1 MQRNKMWMTASL
13 LIPVLSLGTFRSVPA
28 QSAPSQAGA
37 VTPGSRLSLAEA
49 NDIALTGFEQT
60 FTSAAMAM
68 PADRYDF
75 TPASMAIPGANFKGV
90 RTFSSEVKH
99 VAQSNF
105 ITYSA
110 VSGITPAFDVDG
122 IPALKTKDEILKA
135 LAASF
140 AFGHKALVTL
150 TPATEQD
157 PLDFQ
162 GLKTKE
168 TVAAF
173 ALAHAFDHYGQ
184 MVEYLRLNGIV
195 PPASGSVPST
205 AAAPR
210 TE

>member
-1 MQRNKMWMTASL
+1 MWTSTS
-13 LIPVLSLGTFRSVPA
+13 VLCLMLVGATFVSVLA
-28 QSAPSQAGA
+28 QSAASAAGTA
-37 VTPGSRLSLAEA
+37 AAGSRLSLAEA

-68 PADRYDF
+68 PADKYDF

-110 VSGITPAFDVDG
+110 ISGITPAFDVDG
-122 IPALKTKDEILKA
+122 IPALKNKDEILKA

-195 PPASGSVPST
+195 PPASGSAP
-205 AAAPR
+205 AAAAVPR
-210 TE
+210 AE